1 MEVAVR
7 VTVTVAGDRMTI
19 DFSGS
24 DPQIR
29 GFKNSSLANT
39 HSAAYL
45 AVSSFFDPDLP
56 RNEGTYRNV
65 EIIAPGARS

>member
-1 MEVAVR
+1 M
-7 VTVTVAGDRMTI
+7 TVKGDALTL

-39 HSAAYL
+39 YSAAYL
-45 AVSSFFDPDLP
+45 ALSSFFDTVIP
-56 RNEGTYRNV
+56 RNEGTYRCV
-65 EIIAPGARS
+65 QIIAPEGSIVNAAHRRR